1 MHQSKFRSIRIV
13 NPANMAANIAYEF
26 PIMHCP
32 PKSVTSLRPTP
43 GIFSTRNGS
52 KDKQSVVE
60 SLYDFIMRT
69 VKKARVCLEPGN
81 HSSFFARYSRITQQD
96 SHTDT
101 QQEEE
106 AIETRPAM
114 LF

>member
-1 MHQSKFRSIRIV
+1 MRVVVAANFNATAVLFGSVNLHQSKFRSIRIV

-32 PKSVTSLRPTP
+32 QKRVTSLRPTP

-60 SLYDFIMRT
+60 SLCVLQYENSE
-69 VKKARVCLEPGN
+69 K
-81 HSSFFARYSRITQQD
+81 SSSLLGAC
-96 SHTDT
+96 
-101 QQEEE
+101 
-106 AIETRPAM
+106 
-114 LF
+114 